1 MVQLDLDLTDLTA
14 TLRRH
19 GVAFALV
26 FGSVAE
32 GRSTDRSDI
41 DLAVWGPTRIDRW
54 SLGAALP
61 TTIDLTLLEEAP
73 DWLAGRVAMTGVV
86 ILDDDPAARVRWQAQ
101 TRKRYLDEAPRRLA
115 FQRDFTQAHG

>member
-1 MVQLDLDLTDLTA
+1 MVQLDLELTDLTA

-19 GVAFALV
+19 GVAFALM

-54 SLGAALP
+54 SLAAALP
-61 TTIDLTLLEEAP
+61 TTIDLTLLDEAP
-73 DWLAGRVAMTGVV
+73 DSAGRTGCDDRGCDLGRRLGRAGALAGADT
-86 ILDDDPAARVRWQAQ
+86 Q
-101 TRKRYLDEAPRRLA
+101 TLP
-115 FQRDFTQAHG
+115 